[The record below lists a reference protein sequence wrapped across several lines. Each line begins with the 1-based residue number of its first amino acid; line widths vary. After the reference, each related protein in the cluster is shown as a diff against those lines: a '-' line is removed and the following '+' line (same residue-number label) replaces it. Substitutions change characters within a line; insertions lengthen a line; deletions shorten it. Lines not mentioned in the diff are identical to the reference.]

1 VLAVAVR
8 ETVAGLTIQ
17 AMTERDFISPEA
29 QALLTGASA
38 PMPMQQS
45 GERVAQVPLLYLQ
58 IALNLAQMVAGG
70 TLQPGQRL
78 PSVRDLAAQN
88 NVSVATVVQA
98 LATLEEHRLVQPR
111 ARSGYFV
118 STASRAKAAALVRKI
133 RREPETPKAQ
143 HGARG
148 ALAAHMPL
156 ASFAGYAPK
165 DKDFFDTDR
174 VRVALSRATRLR
186 RDTLAEYISS
196 VGTLALRTAVALRG
210 LHLGCALKAEDIV
223 ITSGCINAVALCLQA
238 VTKPG
243 DMVAIESPTFFGFLD
258 LLESLNLKAIAL
270 PTDPRTG
277 VSLPALQLALDTQPI
292 KALLLV
298 PTLSNPLASIMPLT
312 HKRALA
318 RMVAQYRVPLI
329 EDVVFNDL
337 LATDARRRAVKAYD
351 SEGWVMTCGSFAK
364 TVAPG
369 IRLGWVD
376 AGRWSKQVGTLKRV
390 QGAATNA
397 VLEHALADLLTQ
409 GSYESHLRRLCLL
422 MKQRLG
428 QARKIIQS
436 SFPANTKVNDPP
448 VGYTLWV
455 ELPAEVDS
463 MVLFQ
468 ACRSQGIVVG
478 PGQLFCASH
487 RYRHC
492 LRLSFSGLWGPLEQA
507 ALAEV
512 GRLAHQLVDSARVT
526 TDSNV
531 IDITRMDFMCRDEVS
546 AYDLW

>member
-1 VLAVAVR
+1 MSR
-8 ETVAGLTIQ
+8 
-17 AMTERDFISPEA
+17 MTERDFSGLEAPSLPTDASPS
-29 QALLTGASA
+29 T
-38 PMPMQQS
+38 PP
-45 GERVAQVPLLYLQ
+45 GERVALYLQ
-58 IALNLAQMVAGG
+58 LALRLAQMVASGA
-70 TLQPGQRL
+70 LQPGQRL
-78 PSVRDLAAQN
+78 PSVRDAAAQN

-118 STASRAKAAALVRKI
+118 APASRAKAAALVRKI
-133 RREPETPKAQ
+133 RREPELPKAQ
-143 HGARG
+143 SV
-148 ALAAHMPL
+148 AASAAPKSL
-156 ASFAGYAPK
+156 VSFAGYSPK
-165 DKDFFDTDR
+165 DRDFFDTDR
-174 VRVALSRATRLR
+174 IRVALSRATRLR
-186 RDTLAEYISS
+186 RDTLAEYTSS
-196 VGTLALRTAVALRG
+196 VGTLALRNAVALRAS
-210 LHLGCALKAEDIV
+210 HLGCALKAEDIV

-238 VTKPG
+238 VTQPG

-258 LLESLNLKAIAL
+258 LLESLHLKAIAL
-270 PTDPRTG
+270 PTEARSG
-277 VSLPALQLALDTQPI
+277 LSLAALQLALDTQPI

-298 PTLSNPLASIMPLT
+298 PTLSNPLASVMPLT

-318 RMVAQYRVPLI
+318 RLVAQYRVPLI

-376 AGRWSKQVGTLKRV
+376 AGRWSKQVGTLKSV

-428 QARKIIQS
+428 QARKLIQS
-436 SFPANTKVNDPP
+436 SFPSGTRVNDPP
-448 VGYTLWV
+448 AGYTLWV
-455 ELPAEVDS
+455 ELPAVVDS
-463 MVLFQ
+463 MRLFDACQ
-468 ACRSQGIVVG
+468 AQGIVVG

-492 LRLSFSGLWGPLEQA
+492 LRLSFSGFWGPMEQA
-507 ALAEV
+507 ALLEV
-512 GRLAHQLVDSARVT
+512 GRLACGLVDRAGAAPEAEVMGGS
-526 TDSNV
+526 
-531 IDITRMDFMCRDEVS
+531 RMEFMCRDDVS

>member
-1 VLAVAVR
+1 MAEV
-8 ETVAGLTIQ
+8 Q
-17 AMTERDFISPEA
+17 
-29 QALLTGASA
+29 
-38 PMPMQQS
+38 
-45 GERVAQVPLLYLQ
+45 LLYLQ
-58 IALNLAQMVAGG
+58 IALRMAQMVASGA
-70 TLQPGQRL
+70 LQPGKRL

-88 NVSVATVVQA
+88 SVSVATVVQA

-118 STASRAKAAALVRKI
+118 APASRAKAAALVRKI
-133 RREPETPKAQ
+133 RREPELPKAPV
-143 HGARG
+143 GGLPAI
-148 ALAAHMPL
+148 AAPQPL
-156 ASFAGYAPK
+156 VSFAGYAPK
-165 DKDFFDTDR
+165 DKDLFDTDR
-174 VRVALSRATRLR
+174 IRVALSRATRLR
-186 RDTLAEYISS
+186 RDTLAEYSSS
-196 VGTLALRTAVALRG
+196 VGTLALRHAVALRA

-238 VTKPG
+238 VTQPG

-270 PTDPRTG
+270 PTDPRSG

-298 PTLSNPLASIMPLT
+298 PTLSNPLASVMPLT

-318 RMVAQYRVPLI
+318 RLAAQYRIPLI

-376 AGRWSKQVGTLKRV
+376 AGRWSRQVGTLKRV

-409 GSYESHLRRLCLL
+409 GGYEAHLRRLCLL

-428 QARKIIQS
+428 QARKIIQA
-436 SFPANTKVNDPP
+436 SFPAHTKVNDPP
-448 VGYTLWV
+448 AGYTLWV
-455 ELPAEVDS
+455 ELPAAVDT
-463 MVLFQ
+463 MVLFD
-468 ACRSQGIVVG
+468 ACKAQGIVVG

-492 LRLSFSGLWGPLEQA
+492 LRLSFSGMWGPLEQA

-512 GRLAHQLVDSARVT
+512 GRLACQLLDSSKTAEVSGVMDVSR
-526 TDSNV
+526 TDF
-531 IDITRMDFMCRDEVS
+531 ICRDEVS